1 MFSRFI
7 HYWNRSEPCL
17 NFFLIC
23 IFSVCLSV
31 TLAALLLRAPLMTT
45 SLLYM
50 HETVIGCKLLG
61 TGIHLLKIKWWS
73 HKICFRAFMDVF
85 LCAFHGKQEH
95 RFLFI
100 IRAWDGYVQYCCG
113 YILRV
118 SLKTSFLQLKPPGI
132 RLLLCY
138 HFCVIHILI
147 MQSNF
152 QRRLK
157 YCIFH

>member
-1 MFSRFI
+1 M
-7 HYWNRSEPCL
+7 
-17 NFFLIC
+17 
-23 IFSVCLSV
+23 CLSV

-45 SLLYM
+45 SLLNM
-50 HETVIGCKLLG
+50 HETVIGCKILG
-61 TGIHLLKIKWWS
+61 NGIRLLKIKWRS
-73 HKICFRAFMDVF
+73 LKICFKAFMDVF
-85 LCAFHGKQEH
+85 LCAFHGKP
-95 RFLFI
+95 FLIHNTCVRRLCTF
-100 IRAWDGYVQYCCG
+100 VQYSCG

-118 SLKTSFLQLKPPGI
+118 SLKTSFLQSMLKPPVI

-157 YCIFH
+157 YCIFSLGAVT